1 MYLCWRYEEESSF
14 YIGSGSTGSIVV
26 PNEMKQVIVIPK
38 SATYEIQ
45 DKTYAWRIVDG
56 KAESKIITILPT
68 SDGKNYV
75 VTSGLAVG
83 DVIVSKGAGYV
94 KEGQK
99 VVDVPKINGNHVS
112 SLAFR

>member
-1 MYLCWRYEEESSF
+1 MNTLYSSPPFFPVSPTFFFYFARKGCTFAGDMKKKVVFILAAAARAASSF
-14 YIGSGSTGSIVV
+14 
-26 PNEMKQVIVIPK
+26 P
-38 SATYEIQ
+38 
-45 DKTYAWRIVDG
+45 

-75 VTSGLAVG
+75 VTGGLAVG